1 MKDQDLIFVG
11 MDLETSG
18 SSHTR
23 SALIQ
28 VGIANEYGQIY
39 SSYVGDWRWED
50 ATDTKWDHIDGLRS
64 YDWSDQA
71 EERAHKIPREI
82 IDAARPAH
90 IVDAEAA
97 EWIRAN
103 VGIVPKA
110 IIPVGWNIAGFDF
123 PFWREYLPRA
133 SGSMAYRSVDLNALV
148 FWATQSGLLRPDGQ
162 PWTYYKLKGY
172 AKKEAAGMH
181 FARTGDGPQNHD
193 AGYDALVA
201 IYAWD
206 VLKDVLRGDA

>member
-28 VGIANEYGQIY
+28 VGIANEYGQIF
-39 SSYVGDWRWED
+39 SEYVGGWNFSDSLQQ
-50 ATDTKWDHIDGLRS
+50 ADGARTWT
-64 YDWSDQA
+64 WSDEA
-71 EERAHKIPREI
+71 EERAHKIPQST
-82 IDAARPAH
+82 IDAARPRWE
-90 IVDAEAA
+90 VDADA
-97 EWIRAN
+97 ETWIREN

-110 IIPVGWNIAGFDF
+110 IIAVGWNIAGFDF

-133 SGSMAYRSVDLNALV
+133 AHSMAYRSVDLNALV
-148 FWATQSGLLRPDGQ
+148 FYVTQAGMLRPDGQ

-172 AKKEAAGMH
+172 AKKEAAAMH
-181 FARTGDGPQNHD
+181 FARTGGEAQNHD
-193 AGYDALVA
+193 AGYDALVS